1 MPLSRLA
8 DVSGALVALLRRAQF
23 TASGIRHH
31 LGDSATGALYRG
43 EPAAVRRAATDD
55 SPLSFLIRFFLLHDE
70 VPWAR
75 CREVLGEEV
84 AQGLLRA
91 SALTVSNDRA
101 RMLIDVR
108 PHVLS
113 GLDQWVFS
121 DTDASVTQHVPGP
134 DHVLGV
140 GSASV
145 SLLDSVP
152 ASPVSRVLDLGTGS
166 GVQALGQVPCAEHLT
181 VTDVHPRALD
191 FARATFRGAA
201 ASTAAGQAAGAAFPE
216 VEVLQGS
223 WFEPVAGRLFDRIIT
238 NPPFVV
244 GPPAVGH
251 VYRDSG
257 LALDAA
263 SRLVLSQAPQHLLP
277 GGTAHAVA
285 AWVHREG
292 ESWQSRV
299 ASWLPSHG
307 VQAWVL
313 QRDVA
318 DPALY
323 VGTWLRDESLD
334 PRSSEAARRTEEWLD
349 FFAREGVTGV
359 GFGFVALQRLA
370 DEEPT
375 EVVAEELHHEFQD
388 PLGPEVEEYFVRTN
402 WLRSLRGTD
411 EVLSC
416 RFSLR
421 PSVARERVSVADTAT
436 GMGFRPAVQRLSRM
450 DGPRFSHEVDEHIAA
465 IVSGLHP
472 EGLSLGEVV
481 HLYCAAQDL
490 DADSVL
496 PEVSAAVV
504 DLVRHGLLLPADLV
518 EEESR

>member
-1 MPLSRLA
+1 MPLSRLV
-8 DVSGALVALLRRAQF
+8 DVSGALVALLRDSQF
-23 TASGIRHH
+23 TASGIRRH
-31 LGDSATGALYRG
+31 LGAPATDALYRG
-43 EPAAVRRAATDD
+43 EPAAVRRAALDD
-55 SPLSFLIRFFLLHDE
+55 SRLSFLVRFFLLHDTL
-70 VPWAR
+70 PWER
-75 CREVLGEEV
+75 CRDVLGEEV
-84 AQGLLRA
+84 AQGLLNA
-91 SALTVSNDRA
+91 SALRREGDLA

-113 GLDQWVFS
+113 GRDQWVFS
-121 DTDASVTQHVPGP
+121 DADASMVEHVPGP

-140 GSASV
+140 GAASI

-152 ASPVSRVLDLGTGS
+152 TSPVGSVLDLGTGS
-166 GVQALGQVPCAEHLT
+166 GVQALGQSACAEHLT
-181 VTDVHPRALD
+181 VTDVHPRALS
-191 FARATFRGAA
+191 FAHATFRGAA
-201 ASTAAGQAAGAAFPE
+201 STVSVFPE
-216 VEVLQGS
+216 VEVLEGS
-223 WFEPVAGRLFDRIIT
+223 WFEPVAGRCFDRIIT

-257 LALDAA
+257 LALDGA
-263 SRLVLSQAPQHLLP
+263 SRLVLSQAPRHLRP

-292 ESWQSRV
+292 ESWRSRV

-334 PRSSEAARRTEEWLD
+334 PRSAEAARRTGEWLD
-349 FFAREGVTGV
+349 FFEQEGVTGV
-359 GFGFVALQRLA
+359 GFGFVALERLPD
-370 DEEPT
+370 DEPS
-375 EVVAEELHHEFQD
+375 EVVAEELHHDFHD
-388 PLGPEVEEYFVRTN
+388 PLGPEVEEYFVRNN
-402 WLRSLRGTD
+402 WLRSLRGVQ

-416 RFSLR
+416 RFGLR
-421 PSVARERVSVADTAT
+421 PSVAQERVSVADAAT
-436 GMGFRPAVQRLSRM
+436 GMGFKPAVQRLSRM

-481 HLYCAAQDL
+481 HLYCAAHDL
-490 DADSVL
+490 DAASVL
-496 PEVSAAVV
+496 PEISAAVV
-504 DLVRHGLLLPADLV
+504 DLVRHGLLLPADLIT
-518 EEESR
+518 EEAA